1 MGLRRFG
8 GSDTVG
14 GLICSHDAMK
24 LRVHHKLFLS
34 FSSLVAVVILALS
47 LGVDITLREPLIQQA
62 KEDLRRELALGA
74 EVVERFP
81 EVAPDSLARRIASL
95 IGHRVTLMEPDGRVV
110 GDSGMEPDQVP
121 LMDDHSFRPEVVDAR
136 RDGEGVSVR
145 YSTSVDTD
153 LIYAARVLS
162 DGRTLRFAM
171 STTAIDRSVAGVRR
185 QILAVGGVA
194 LGLAALF
201 SLAFS
206 LAVTRPLRWM
216 RAGAARM
223 ADGDLS
229 ARIGLGRSDELGDLG
244 TALDRLADQL
254 ERRLGQL
261 EGEREEMR
269 ALIDSMAEGVLAL
282 DRKGTVR
289 RANPAA
295 QAIFGLSS
303 DPRGLGPQEV
313 ARRKGF
319 LKLVEGALGGEE
331 VATTELRY
339 GDRHLLATA
348 RPLPRGG
355 AVLVFLDTTE
365 LRRLEGVRRDFVANA
380 SHELKTPLTVIRGH
394 AETLLDDDLP
404 PPLRRRFTERL
415 HANAERLQAILEDL
429 LDLSRIESGGWRV
442 NPEPVSLDILAR
454 EAWMPF
460 TGSAEARGLTFQVV
474 ADPDAT
480 EVEADRGALL
490 QVYTNLFSNALR
502 YTPDGG
508 GIQVRIAPLAGGP
521 SAGGGA
527 RVSVSDTGPGIAEP
541 HLSRIFE
548 RFYRADQSR
557 SRDDGGT
564 GLGLAIVRHLVE
576 RHGGTVGAES
586 EVGKGTTIH
595 FTLPFR
601 PTASPRPEP
610 QSPRSKAGSSPD
622 EGR

>member
-1 MGLRRFG
+1 
-8 GSDTVG
+8 
-14 GLICSHDAMK
+14 MK

-34 FSSLVAVVILALS
+34 FSTLVAVVILALS
-47 LGVDITLREPLIQQA
+47 LGVDITLREPLLEQA
-62 KEDLRRELALGA
+62 KDDLRRELALGA
-74 EVVERFP
+74 ELAERFP
-81 EVAPDSLARRIASL
+81 EVAPDSMARRIASL
-95 IGHRVTLMEPDGRVV
+95 IGHRVTLMEPDGTVL
-110 GDSGMEPDQVP
+110 GDSGVEPEQVP
-121 LMDDHSFRPEVVDAR
+121 FMDDHSRRPEVMDAR
-136 RDGEGVSVR
+136 RQGEGVSVR
-145 YSTSVDTD
+145 YSTSVEAN

-171 STTAIDRSVAGVRR
+171 STSAIDRSVAGVRR
-185 QILAVGGVA
+185 QILGVGGVA
-194 LGLAALF
+194 LVLAALF

-229 ARIGLGRSDELGDLG
+229 ARIGLARSDELGDLG

-261 EGEREEMR
+261 EAEREEMR

-295 QAIFGLSS
+295 QAIFGLSQ

-319 LKLVEGALGGEE
+319 LELVERALGGEE
-331 VATTELRY
+331 VDTTELRY
-339 GDRHLLATA
+339 GDRYLLATA

-394 AETLLDDDLP
+394 AETLLDEDLP
-404 PPLRRRFTERL
+404 DPLRRRFTERL
-415 HANAERLQAILEDL
+415 HANVERLQAILEDL

-442 NPEPVSLDILAR
+442 NPEPVSLEALAR
-454 EAWMPF
+454 ETWAAI
-460 TGSAEARGLTFQVV
+460 TGSAGTRQVAFQVS
-474 ADPDAT
+474 ADPAA
-480 EVEADRGALL
+480 VNIEADRGALL

-508 GIQVRIAPLAGGP
+508 RIQVRIANTGNVLE
-521 SAGGGA
+521 GGGV
-527 RVSVSDTGPGIAEP
+527 RVSVSDTGSGIAES

-548 RFYRADQSR
+548 RFYRADPSR

-576 RHGGTVGAES
+576 RHGGFVSAES
-586 EVGKGTTIH
+586 ELGQGTTIH
-595 FTLPFR
+595 FTLPLR
-601 PTASPRPEP
+601 PRGASWSE
-610 QSPRSKAGSSPD
+610 SP
-622 EGR
+622 GR